1 MGLSQKNFLG
11 TGNEVNINAQKS
23 DDYTNV
29 SFGYTDPYWTLDGIS
44 RGYNMFYRKVDYDD
58 DDDVAS
64 YATDSFGGGI
74 NFGYPINELSR
85 LNFGGGYEFVRV
97 KDFDDSPAEVTQF
110 IEDEGEDFNL
120 YKQRNT
126 LVFNAEFGL

>member
-44 RGYNMFYRKVDYDD
+44 RGYNMFYRKVECAPADY
-58 DDDVAS
+58 VLWCL
-64 YATDSFGGGI
+64 YAQM
-74 NFGYPINELSR
+74 ELLKR
-85 LNFGGGYEFVRV
+85 LVICISELHQRPLRSLVVVR
-97 KDFDDSPAEVTQF
+97 SC
-110 IEDEGEDFNL
+110 
-120 YKQRNT
+120 Y
-126 LVFNAEFGL
+126 